1 MASECGGDHVEARER
16 RAVGRGGA
24 ASRYQMEFAN
34 DSNSY
39 IEIRFFCRFFEQW
52 KTATMADPP

>member
-24 ASRYQMEFAN
+24 ASSYQMEFAN
-34 DSNSY
+34 HSNSY
-39 IEIRFFCRFFEQW
+39 IEIRFFCRFF
-52 KTATMADPP
+52 